1 METIQALA
9 TGKLIHQINLVKL
22 TMNGQTLSLKVTS
35 IISTITRVRKA
46 RRLETGLGSP
56 FTHAIIART
65 IVNLYTHM
73 YDPQGVW
80 EKGLVVGRG

>member
-9 TGKLIHQINLVKL
+9 KVKLIHQIYLMDL
-22 TMNGQTLSLKVTS
+22 IMGGQTLSLKDTS
-35 IISTITRVRKA
+35 IISTTTRVRQA
-46 RRLETGLGSP
+46 RCLETGLGSP

-73 YDPQGVW
+73 YEPQGMW